1 MFVERGG
8 YIKTLQNIYI
18 YNIYNYIYNYI
29 YIYIIYN
36 YIYIYLCVL
45 YEYGSQL
52 TIVVDSTLWTPV
64 GFAVRLD
71 MVAVVAIMTV
81 ERRMF

>member
-1 MFVERGG
+1 MLETLNPGKMIYTIFFHIDVCVQEG
-8 YIKTLQNIYI
+8 ISKQFKT
-18 YNIYNYIYNYI
+18 YI
-29 YIYIIYN
+29 YIHISV
-36 YIYIYLCVL
+36 CVL